1 MTRSKPGRCSRAGWC
16 WLVLLGSLLFGG
28 CGAGAAAGSEPGAP
42 DSDEPAEEGAAG
54 SVSGGDEVEGAGA
67 ADAYGANVPTPE
79 QGAKS
84 DEKRAMS
91 LGVDITLQRDGRDAG
106 LVGKS
111 WSFEEGRGVIIEK
124 TRGKRITR
132 LSVIYGKR
140 EGKGLEDWTPLPTE
154 GKGYTVEAGGAGK
167 PVVLDADGQPAPAQ
181 EQQVAI
187 TEYGYVGR
195 AHPLLVQVV
204 GAQPS
209 VGAELSL
216 DSAGALALIGY
227 MPEMQGGK
235 LSASYQGTEQHQ
247 GREAAKLDVTFESKL
262 KEAALLYAL
271 SLSGPAY
278 VDTKTGFVI
287 ELDLK
292 GKVRVSGKYTHQGKQ
307 FDAKG
312 GGEVTFTRNATLR

>member
-1 MTRSKPGRCSRAGWC
+1 MMTNRPGRRTRAGWC
-16 WLVLLGSLLFGG
+16 WLVLLATLLLGG
-28 CGAGAAAGSEPGAP
+28 CGAGAAARSEPGAP
-42 DSDEPAEEGAAG
+42 ESDESEPEGAAEP
-54 SVSGGDEVEGAGA
+54 VSAGEEAEGV
-67 ADAYGANVPTPE
+67 ADAYGPNVPAPE
-79 QGAKS
+79 PGAKS
-84 DEKRAMS
+84 DEKRVMS
-91 LGVDITLQRDGRDAG
+91 LGVDITLQREGRDAG

-111 WSFEEGRGVIIEK
+111 WSFEESRGVIIEK

-154 GKGYTVEAGGAGK
+154 GKGYTVEAASAGK
-167 PVVLDADGQPAPAQ
+167 PVVLDADGQPAPAD

-195 AHPLLVQVV
+195 AHPLLVQLV
-204 GAQPS
+204 GVQPS
-209 VGAELSL
+209 AGAELSL

-227 MPEMQGGK
+227 MPEMEAGQ
-235 LSASYQGTEQHQ
+235 LSAVYQGTEQRE
-247 GREAAKLDVTFESKL
+247 GRAAAKLDVTFESKL

-287 ELDLK
+287 ELALK
-292 GKVRVSGKYTHQGKQ
+292 GKVRVSGKMTHKGKE

-312 GGEVTFTRNATLR
+312 GGEVTFTRNATIR